1 MGVSQLKVVVQGTER
16 GLCEAAEEEG
26 LKGMTVAVR
35 GKLVCLATGTDGG
48 IWKQWK
54 AEFIFLEKFSLK
66 ITLQWNKNHNNNTLN
81 ISLFMF

>member
-48 IWKQWK
+48 IWKQ
-54 AEFIFLEKFSLK
+54 
-66 ITLQWNKNHNNNTLN
+66 
-81 ISLFMF
+81 